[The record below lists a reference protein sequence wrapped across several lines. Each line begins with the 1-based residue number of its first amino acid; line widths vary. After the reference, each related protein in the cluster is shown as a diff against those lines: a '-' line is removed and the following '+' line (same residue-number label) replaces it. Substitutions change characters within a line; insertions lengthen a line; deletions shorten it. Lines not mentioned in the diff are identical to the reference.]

1 MNKDMS
7 TLLMVI
13 LILAAFGGVVALV
26 MVFKP
31 KNKFTN
37 VSYKEEENINN

>member
-1 MNKDMS
+1 MNKYLL
-7 TLLMVI
+7 TLLLVI
-13 LILAAFGGVVALV
+13 FIFSIFSGIIAFIIN
-26 MVFKP
+26 KQ